1 MSRPTSDE
9 ESRVIET
16 KEQHHEQPSRFYQ
29 AEIDY
34 RREVLRR
41 EWRPIRARRAA
52 RTVVRNQ
59 IARDK

>member
-1 MSRPTSDE
+1 MYNLPA
-9 ESRVIET
+9 
-16 KEQHHEQPSRFYQ
+16 FYR

-52 RTVVRNQ
+52 RAAVRNQ
-59 IARDK
+59 IAQGN